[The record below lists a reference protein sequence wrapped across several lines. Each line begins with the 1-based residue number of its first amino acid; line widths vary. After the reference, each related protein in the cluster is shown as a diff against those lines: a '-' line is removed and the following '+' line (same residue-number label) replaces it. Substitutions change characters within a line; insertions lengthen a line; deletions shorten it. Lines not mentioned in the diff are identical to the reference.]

1 MNVIELLEAMIR
13 FPSLSGSEKDVADF
27 LQQYVS
33 ERGIVVGRHDD
44 NIHFSLG
51 DGPRRLLLNSHL
63 DVVPASDGH
72 PYEPFEPT
80 TVDGRLFGRGSV
92 DAKASGA
99 AMTTALLELKA
110 EGWKP
115 DGEVTVALTSYE
127 ETGSGYNGMETMRG
141 VLPTPHAALIGEPTE
156 MQPCIAQK
164 GLLILNGIARGRSA
178 HAARAALGD
187 NAIERAS
194 RDVTRLSSFQFQRRD
209 PNLGKPTVAV
219 TTIEGGD
226 ARNVVPD
233 ECRFTLDIRSTPAYT
248 HHELIELFREALES
262 DIEVYSDRLVPV
274 RTDADEP
281 IVRACLEALPDAE
294 PFGSPTTSDW
304 VFLHDVPTVKIGP
317 GDSRLSHT
325 ADENIGVDHLRDAVQ
340 GYKRIIK
347 AYFNHAE

>member
-1 MNVIELLEAMIR
+1 MDVVELLEAMIR
-13 FPSLSGSEKDVADF
+13 FPSLSGEEKEVADF
-27 LQQYVS
+27 LQGFVS
-33 ERGIVVGRHDD
+33 ERGLEVGRHDD
-44 NIHFSLG
+44 NIFFTLG
-51 DGPRRLLLNSHL
+51 EGKRLLLLNSHL

-72 PYEPFEPT
+72 PYDPFEPT
-80 TVDGRLFGRGSV
+80 RVDGRLYGRGAV

-99 AMTTALLELKA
+99 AMTTALLELHS
-110 EGWKP
+110 EGWTP
-115 DGEVTVALTSYE
+115 DGRVMVALTSYE

-141 VLPTPHAALIGEPTE
+141 VLPTPDAALVGEPTE

-164 GLLILNGIARGRSA
+164 GLLILTAVARGRSA

-187 NAIERAS
+187 NAIERAA
-194 RDVTRLSSFQFQRRD
+194 RDVTRLASFQFQRRD

-219 TTIEGGD
+219 TTIDGGD

-248 HHELIELFREALES
+248 HAELVDLFREALES
-262 DIEVYSDRLVPV
+262 DLEIHSDRLVPV
-274 RTDADEP
+274 RTDESEP
-281 IVRACLEALPDAE
+281 IVQACLEALPEAE

-325 ADENIGVDHLRDAVQ
+325 ADENIDIDHLREAVG

-347 AYFNHAE
+347 SYFERAL